1 MNYFE
6 KRLSLCLTMKGLVI
20 KSTGNLYTILLEQ
33 GSVKARLRGALRLH
47 GFRSTSPVVVGDY
60 VSCEKDGDDWM
71 IEAVDDRRNYLVR
84 KATNL
89 SREKHILA
97 ANIDRLYLVVTLAN
111 PSTPLEF
118 IDRVLA
124 AAEAY
129 SVPSTILVN
138 KIDIAPP
145 NDTFID
151 IYRKAGYEVMQIAAT
166 GGVGIEELREHIA
179 GNTVLFS
186 GNSGVGKSSII
197 NALDPGSEARTG
209 AISSSHH
216 KGMHTTTFSEIF
228 PLAGGGYVI
237 DTPGIKGF
245 GLVDMDAS
253 ELYHHFREIMSVSQE
268 CGFYNCTHI
277 HEPNCAVKRAVED
290 GTIAMERYDSYCKMI
305 DEKEQKYR

>member
-1 MNYFE
+1 
-6 KRLSLCLTMKGLVI
+6 MKGLVI

-33 GSVKARLRGALRLH
+33 GSVRARLRGALRLS

-60 VSCEKDGDDWM
+60 VTCVLQGDDWI
-71 IEAVDDRRNYLVR
+71 IEAVDDRKNYLVR

-138 KIDIAPP
+138 KIDITPVSDA
-145 NDTFID
+145 FLE
-151 IYRKAGYEVMQIAAT
+151 IYKKAGYEIAQISAT
-166 GGVGIEELREHIA
+166 SGIGIDALRQDVA

-197 NALDPGSEARTG
+197 NALDPGSEARIG
-209 AISSSHH
+209 AISSAHH

-228 PLAGGGYVI
+228 PLAGGGYII

-245 GLVDMDAS
+245 GLVDMDAA
-253 ELYHHFREIMSVSQE
+253 ELYHHFREIMAVSEQ
-268 CGFYNCTHI
+268 CGFYNCTHT
-277 HEPNCAVKRAVED
+277 HEPKCAVKRAVED
-290 GTIAMERYDSYCKMI
+290 GTIAVERYDSYCKMI
-305 DEKEQKYR
+305 EEKDEKYR